1 MSLKVVQFNQI
12 ARRTGGASEV
22 MHLINDAFKEL
33 GHEMIIVAN
42 CMEAD
47 FFMSPI
53 ASPEDQQRYTSSFA
67 GSKPDTEELVYPRLR
82 NYLRRKKADALII
95 HNIAGTGLTA
105 KGISLLSNEFKV
117 FVVLHD
123 LNLITGGCANNTVG
137 CERFK
142 EGCYA
147 CPALFDEPR
156 RQVDHS
162 AFIWKYKRE
171 SFAEGNITFIATSEW
186 VGRLFKDH
194 FRYTKNKVVLVPNG
208 VSKVFN
214 FEQQNNARKKL
225 GLPLDRKIILSASN
239 GGKISPFR
247 DYEALKKVQSHFKDS
262 LLISIGNPQE
272 KITENI
278 IELPYIRDKS
288 LLNSYYAAADVFV
301 YPTLAETAPLVLKEI
316 AIAGGFFVSYDVGG
330 VGETA
335 QEGKFG
341 YTCKRGDVDALI
353 ELTELALE
361 RRQTQQDTSEFSEET
376 MIKKYLFLITKF

>member
-1 MSLKVVQFNQI
+1 MWLLNEGLRN
-12 ARRTGGASEV
+12 A
-22 MHLINDAFKEL
+22 
-33 GHEMIIVAN
+33 GHEVIVIAN

-82 NYLRRKKADALII
+82 NYLKRKKADALII

-123 LNLITGGCANNTVG
+123 LNLITGGCANNTIG

-147 CPALFDEPR
+147 CPALFDEPI
-156 RQVDHS
+156 RQKDFS
-162 AFIWKYKRE
+162 AQIWKYKKD
-171 SFAEGNITFIATSEW
+171 SFSEGNITFIGTSEW
-186 VGRLFKDH
+186 IGRLFKDR
-194 FRYTKNKVVLVPNG
+194 FRYTENKVVLIPNG
-208 VSKVFN
+208 VSKVFK
-214 FEQQNNARKKL
+214 FEQQDEARRKL
-225 GLPLDRKIILSASN
+225 GLPEDKKIILSASN

-272 KITENI
+272 KITENF

-288 LLNSYYAAADVFV
+288 LLNSYYAAADVFL
-301 YPTLAETAPLVLKEI
+301 YTTKAETSPLILREV
-316 AIAGGFFVSYDVGG
+316 ACSGGFFVSYGVGG
-330 VGETA
+330 VPEIA

-341 YTCKRGDVDALI
+341 YTCNRGDIASLI
-353 ELTELALE
+353 ELTSLAFE
-361 RRQTQQDTSEFSEET
+361 KKQVCQNTSEFSEEI
-376 MIKKYLFLITKF
+376 MIKKYLHLLTRE